1 MKKLIFAFLTL
12 ILFTTCQKEEH
23 KCAFCHEVLNEF
35 QVVGP
40 FCGYQLEIDMEIER
54 YERLYGKK
62 IKCTYTK

>member
-1 MKKLIFAFLTL
+1 MKK
-12 ILFTTCQKEEH
+12 ILFLLFTWLLFSSCHKEEH

-62 IKCTYTK
+62 VKCTYTK

>member
-1 MKKLIFAFLTL
+1 MKKLILLFL
-12 ILFTTCQKEEH
+12 ILTSISCHREEE
-23 KCAFCHEVLNEF
+23 KCAFCHEVLDEF